1 MGSIR
6 NFLYLSTLTL
16 CVFFTAGA
24 QGAMAQDFSF
34 YRIDVEGNKRIEA
47 STIVTYS
54 GLATDQVF
62 GADDLNRAYQNIIAS
77 GLFES
82 VEVIPNDNLLVIK
95 VSEFPTVNKIEF
107 EGNRLVND
115 DTLRS
120 AVGLQPRR
128 VFNPDKVDGDRTAIA
143 QLYADQGRLA
153 ARITPK
159 IIRRSDNRVD
169 VVFEIFEGGL
179 TEIERIGFVGNRVFS
194 DRRLRR
200 VLSSKQAG
208 FLRTFVRRD
217 TFLADRI
224 QFDKR
229 LLTDFYNAR
238 GYIDFEVSDVN
249 AELAEENNAYFLTF
263 FVREGQRFRVGK
275 IALSSDRSDIDLD
288 DFQNAISVETGDIY
302 NPDLMEKNLSRLEAR
317 ATQLGL
323 DFVRVTPRIERN
335 DIDMTLDIEFTLEQG
350 ERVFVERIEIE
361 GNSRTLD
368 QVIRRQFRIS
378 EGDPFNSRLIREAA
392 ERIRALRLFS
402 SSSVNANEGS
412 STDEVIVDVEI
423 EEQSTASLQLGASY
437 SGDLGA
443 GLLVQYAERNFLG
456 RGQGL
461 KFTFNNSTD
470 AEQYLLNFT
479 EPYFLNEN
487 LSFSLDAYSGSTSSR
502 GANYDSLETSLTPKL
517 GVRLTDKVELDLNIF
532 ARERSMTG
540 TYLTG
545 SILQDEI
552 EEKTKRES
560 GFGVGLKYDNK
571 YNKLP
576 GSSRYLIAYN
586 QSFFST
592 QSGDNRS
599 AKSDLTA
606 LAEREIFNEQ
616 ITVRSIFQ
624 AGTIRTNGD
633 PARSIDRYMMNSN
646 VMRGFDYAGV
656 GPRQRHL
663 LGLYDDPL
671 GGNSFSSLKLEV
683 DFPLIVIPEEYGM
696 SGGVFYH
703 AGDIWDLG
711 KRPSGNEQDILYES
725 GRMRE
730 TLGAVLYWDTPIG
743 PLRFDF
749 TRALSKQEFD
759 SERRFDLSIAT
770 QF

>member
-6 NFLYLSTLTL
+6 YFLYLSTLTL

-34 YRIDVEGNKRIEA
+34 YRIDVEGNKRIED

-54 GLATDQVF
+54 GLATEQVF

-128 VFNPDKVDGDRTAIA
+128 VFNPDKVDGDRSAIA

-179 TEIERIGFVGNRVFS
+179 TEIERIGIVGNRVFS

-200 VLSSKQAG
+200 VLDTKQAG

-263 FVREGQRFRVGK
+263 FVREGQQFRVGK

-317 ATQLGL
+317 ASQLGL

-378 EGDPFNSRLIREAA
+378 EGDPFNPRLIREAA

-402 SSSVNANEGS
+402 GSSVKAKEGS
-412 STDEVIVDVEI
+412 SADQVKVDVEI

-443 GLLVQYAERNFLG
+443 GLLVQYAEKNFLG

-470 AEQYLLNFT
+470 AEQYRINFS

-487 LSFSLDAYSGSTSSR
+487 LSFSLDAYSGTTSSR
-502 GANYDSLETSLTPKL
+502 GANYDSLETSLTPEL
-517 GVRLTDKVELDLNIF
+517 GVRLTDTVELNLNVF
-532 ARERSMTG
+532 AQERSMAG

-545 SILQDEI
+545 SILQSEI
-552 EEKTKRES
+552 SEKTKIES
-560 GFGVGLKYDNK
+560 GFGLGIKYDNK

-576 GSSRYLIAYN
+576 GSARYLVAYN
-586 QSFFST
+586 QSFNAT

-599 AKSDLTA
+599 AKLDLTA
-606 LAEREIFNEQ
+606 LAEREVVNEQ
-616 ITVRSIFQ
+616 ITLRSIFQ
-624 AGTIRTNGD
+624 AGTIRTHGD
-633 PARSIDRYMMNSN
+633 PSRSIDRYVMNSN

-656 GPRQRHL
+656 GPRQRSQ
-663 LGLYDDPL
+663 LGLYDDAL
-671 GGNSFSSLKLEV
+671 GGNNFSSIKLEA
-683 DFPLIVIPEEYGM
+683 DFPLILIPDEYGM

-703 AGDIWDLG
+703 MGDIWGLG
-711 KRPSGNEQDILYES
+711 KRGSGSDVLYEN
-725 GRMRE
+725 GKLRE
-730 TLGAVLYWDTPIG
+730 TIGAVLYWDTPIG

-749 TRALSKQEFD
+749 TRALTKQEFD
-759 SERRFDLSIAT
+759 NERSFDLSIAT

>member
-6 NFLYLSTLTL
+6 IFLYLSTLTL

-54 GLATDQVF
+54 GLTTEQVF

-128 VFNPDKVDGDRTAIA
+128 VFNPDKVDGDRSAIA

-179 TEIERIGFVGNRVFS
+179 TEIERIGIVGNRVFS

-200 VLSSKQAG
+200 VLDTKQADL
-208 FLRTFVRRD
+208 LRTFVRRD

-263 FVREGQRFRVGK
+263 FVREGQQFRVGK

-288 DFQNAISVETGDIY
+288 DFQNTISVETGDIY

-335 DIDMTLDIEFTLEQG
+335 DVDMTLDIEFTLEKG

-378 EGDPFNSRLIREAA
+378 EGDPFNPRLIREAA
-392 ERIRALRLFS
+392 ERIRALGFFGNAG
-402 SSSVNANEGS
+402 VNAREG
-412 STDEVIVDVEI
+412 TQPGQIIVDVE
-423 EEQSTASLQLGASY
+423 
-437 SGDLGA
+437 
-443 GLLVQYAERNFLG
+443 
-456 RGQGL
+456 
-461 KFTFNNSTD
+461 
-470 AEQYLLNFT
+470 
-479 EPYFLNEN
+479 
-487 LSFSLDAYSGSTSSR
+487 
-502 GANYDSLETSLTPKL
+502 
-517 GVRLTDKVELDLNIF
+517 
-532 ARERSMTG
+532 
-540 TYLTG
+540 
-545 SILQDEI
+545 
-552 EEKTKRES
+552 
-560 GFGVGLKYDNK
+560 
-571 YNKLP
+571 
-576 GSSRYLIAYN
+576 
-586 QSFFST
+586 
-592 QSGDNRS
+592 
-599 AKSDLTA
+599 
-606 LAEREIFNEQ
+606 
-616 ITVRSIFQ
+616 
-624 AGTIRTNGD
+624 
-633 PARSIDRYMMNSN
+633 
-646 VMRGFDYAGV
+646 
-656 GPRQRHL
+656 
-663 LGLYDDPL
+663 
-671 GGNSFSSLKLEV
+671 
-683 DFPLIVIPEEYGM
+683 
-696 SGGVFYH
+696 
-703 AGDIWDLG
+703 
-711 KRPSGNEQDILYES
+711 
-725 GRMRE
+725 
-730 TLGAVLYWDTPIG
+730 
-743 PLRFDF
+743 
-749 TRALSKQEFD
+749 
-759 SERRFDLSIAT
+759 
-770 QF
+770 